1 MTVLS
6 ALQSAAVR
14 LIGQKPTTFFS
25 SQNKFEMQMVDI
37 VNEAARDI
45 VRSHEW
51 RALTKVATIAGDG
64 TTTSFAIPDDYDRMS
79 LAQSMHDNKSW
90 LWDYTPCPDL
100 DTWIALQNG
109 QVLAAVPGWWIIL
122 DGSFQFYPSPSGTA
136 SFPYISKA
144 YAKSN
149 TGTLKTAFD
158 NDSDTFRI
166 DEDLLVRKVRW
177 MWKEMMGFDA
187 TNDQSDFNMLF
198 SQLSARDPG
207 SRVIRSSD
215 RRDFPSSGWPYPWR

>member
-14 LIGQKPTTFFS
+14 LIGQKPSTFFS

-37 VNEAARDI
+37 VNDAARDI

-64 TTTSFAIPDDYDRMS
+64 TTTSFALPADYDRMS
-79 LAQSMHDNKSW
+79 LAQSVHDNKSW
-90 LWDYTPCPDL
+90 LWDYSPCLDL

-122 DGSFQFYPSPSGTA
+122 DGAFQFSPAPASPA
-136 SFPYISKA
+136 SFPYISNA
-144 YAKSN
+144 YAKSDG
-149 TGTLKTAFD
+149 GTNKAAFD
-158 NDSDTFRI
+158 RDDDTFRI
-166 DEDLLVRKVRW
+166 DEDLLARKVRW

-187 TNDQSDFNMLF
+187 TNEQSDFNTLF
-198 SQLSARDPG
+198 SQLSARDKG
-207 SRVIRSSD
+207 SRVIRNPGRQS
-215 RRDFPSSGWPYPWR
+215 FLTSGWPYPFR